1 MAHVFY
7 GLRKVAG
14 LNDEQLPRE
23 LACNPG
29 SKHICRWKEWIHHR
43 YDSPNT
49 RSSNQVQ
56 TNSGRR
62 AEPSVLDLRFRFQ
75 VAKDVSGLVR
85 QFDNFTVGPG
95 SIFKVQAD
103 LVLSTFINVV
113 IKEIVGHVETL
124 WKGDA
129 HKEWID
135 YTEGVRKEGMF
146 LVGGANCS

>member
-1 MAHVFY
+1 MMNNCRASSRVIQ
-7 GLRKVAG
+7 VI
-14 LNDEQLPRE
+14 
-23 LACNPG
+23 
-29 SKHICRWKEWIHHR
+29 SIVCRWKEWIHHR

-49 RSSNQVQ
+49 RSS
-56 TNSGRR
+56 
-62 AEPSVLDLRFRFQ
+62 EPGPYKLRTIGQNHQYSIFYVDSK

-129 HKEWID
+129 HKGWID
-135 YTEGVRKEGMF
+135 YTEGVRKEGNV